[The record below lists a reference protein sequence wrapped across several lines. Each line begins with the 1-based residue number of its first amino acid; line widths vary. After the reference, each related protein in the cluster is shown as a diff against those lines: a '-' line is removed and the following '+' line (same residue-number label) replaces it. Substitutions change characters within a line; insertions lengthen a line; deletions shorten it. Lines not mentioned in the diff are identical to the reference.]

1 MLIIILIHLNSCLII
16 RKKNIY
22 VTFSSISPWPEI
34 TFNLCFLPF
43 FKSIFIGIQL
53 IYSVVLASVIQQCE
67 SVIHIYA
74 YFHSFRFFSHIGH
87 YGVLIKVPCAIQQV
101 LISYL
106 FYHFLIIILL
116 FTIIYGLE
124 VIIFF
129 NLFILIGG

>member
-22 VTFSSISPWPEI
+22 FKFSSISPWPEI

-106 FYHFLIIILL
+106 FYHFLIIISFLL
-116 FTIIYGLE
+116 LSMVLRLFF
-124 VIIFF
+124 FF
-129 NLFILIGG
+129 NFFILIGG